1 MPSLSFLETSLPVQ
15 WLRLYTSIAVDTGLI
30 PGQGSKI
37 LYALRQGQKK
47 KSLLDLG
54 NTESGS

>member
-47 KSLLDLG
+47 KKITSRLR
-54 NTESGS
+54 